1 MSVEFVPFEKR
12 GNGVEIIDNERA
24 KEVMGSFLK
33 RSEQILI
40 PGFIESEFERFCNE
54 NGQYYMAVFAGMGKI
69 IRNVDKLANG
79 VFTKLLYRGRKACNV
94 QNHIECESQ
103 RETVIGYL
111 NKKRLGK

>member
-1 MSVEFVPFEKR
+1 
-12 GNGVEIIDNERA
+12 
-24 KEVMGSFLK
+24 
-33 RSEQILI
+33 
-40 PGFIESEFERFCNE
+40 
-54 NGQYYMAVFAGMGKI
+54 MAVFAGMGKI

-79 VFTKLLYRGRKACNV
+79 VFTKFLYRGRKACNV